1 MAVPLSVVWEIG
13 IFALEQYKHFKDQ
26 GRDEMTEVE
35 WEVFENEQKK
45 RSDAA
50 WDRLDKAKNP

>member
-13 IFALEQYKHFKDQ
+13 IFALEQYKRFKDQ
-26 GRDEMTEVE
+26 GRDEMTDVE

-50 WDRLDKAKNP
+50 WDRFDKAKNP